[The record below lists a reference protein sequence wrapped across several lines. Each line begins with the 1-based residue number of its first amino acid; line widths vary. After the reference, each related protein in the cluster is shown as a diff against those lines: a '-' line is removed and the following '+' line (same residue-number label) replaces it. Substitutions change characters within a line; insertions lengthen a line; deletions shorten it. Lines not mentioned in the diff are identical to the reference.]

1 MQNKLEKVGLHS
13 YKHPWRVFLG
23 WALFLALTVFGAVT
37 FMKSPNDAVSIPGT
51 AADNGL
57 TRMKELFPDA
67 GAGSARIVAV
77 APEGEKLDA
86 YKEAVDKLVDDV
98 GRTNGVKHA
107 VGPFDSPNGLSDD
120 KRTGIIQVQ
129 MTEESGKVDK
139 ATTESIH
146 GAIDVARK
154 SGLSVESGG
163 DIVGRTPGKLLG
175 MGELMGIVIAL
186 AVLVITLGSL
196 VAAGMPIGLALL
208 GVGISLTG
216 LFSLSQLITINSTTP
231 ALAAMLGLAVG
242 IDYSLFIISK
252 YRSYLFDGADYKT
265 AAIRA
270 VRTAGSAVAF
280 AAMTVVIALAALSVV
295 NVPFMTIM
303 GLSGAATVAIAAML
317 AISVLPA
324 LFRIIGP
331 RILRKKDRTKVELAQ
346 KKGFTPHHN
355 VATKKLG
362 YRWGKLTTKM
372 PVVVMIVTVTAI
384 GLMAWPALDMK
395 MGLPSDQYASHD
407 TTERKAYDAITEG
420 FGVGYNSPLMVVVDG
435 VTPVTDAQKQA
446 SKQQLIDK
454 LNAEIAKQSQQK
466 QAEFQNRL
474 AQASTPQEKM
484 QVQSEMQKL
493 MSEGESKKAEALRVI
508 EAKSVE
514 LGKRVNLQKIADEV
528 AKHDNVDK
536 VIVALASDDG
546 SNGVLQ
552 VLPKSAPYDKA
563 THELIANL
571 RDNDNQK
578 KWSNDEIVVDVTGS
592 TAMQIDVNDKL
603 DMALPVYLA
612 VVVGLSLVLLVL
624 AFRSLLVPLKATL
637 GYVLSVLAMFGALT
651 AVFQWG
657 WFGLTDA
664 PGPIVSFIPIIAS
677 GILFGLAMDYEFFL
691 VSSMD
696 EEYVR
701 TKDAKKAVLNGFS
714 LGSRVVAAAA
724 IIMIAVFAGFI
735 TNENNTVR
743 ALGFALALGVMVDAF
758 LVRMTIVPAVMTL
771 LGKAAWWLPKWLDKR
786 LPDIAIDEE

>member
-252 YRSYLFDGADYKT
+252 YLSYLFDGADYKT

-295 NVPFMTIM
+295 NIPFMTIM
-303 GLSGAATVAIAAML
+303 GLSSAATVAIAAML

-691 VSSMD
+691 LSIMD

>member
-270 VRTAGSAVAF
+270 ARTAGSAVAF

-295 NVPFMTIM
+295 NIPFMTIM

-420 FGVGYNSPLMVVVDG
+420 FSVGYNSPLMVVVDG

>member
-295 NVPFMTIM
+295 NIPFMTIM

-420 FGVGYNSPLMVVVDG
+420 FSVGYNSPLMVVVDG

-578 KWSNDEIVVDVTGS
+578 TWSNDEIKVDVTGS

>member
-295 NVPFMTIM
+295 NIPFMTIM

-420 FGVGYNSPLMVVVDG
+420 FSVGYNSPLMVVVDG

>member
-295 NVPFMTIM
+295 NIPFMTIM
-303 GLSGAATVAIAAML
+303 GLSGATTVAIAAML

-743 ALGFALALGVMVDAF
+743 ALGFALALGVVVDAF

>member
-270 VRTAGSAVAF
+270 ARTAGSAVAF

-295 NVPFMTIM
+295 NIPFMTIM

-637 GYVLSVLAMFGALT
+637 GYMLSVLAMFGALT

>member
-23 WALFLALTVFGAVT
+23 CALFLALTVFGAVT

-175 MGELMGIVIAL
+175 MRELMGIVIAL

-252 YRSYLFDGADYKT
+252 YLSYLFDGADYKT

-295 NVPFMTIM
+295 NIPFMTIM

-637 GYVLSVLAMFGALT
+637 GYMLSVLAMFGALT

>member
-107 VGPFDSPNGLSDD
+107 AGPFDSPNGLSDD

-216 LFSLSQLITINSTTP
+216 LFSLSQLTTINSTTP

-295 NVPFMTIM
+295 NIPFMTIM

-420 FGVGYNSPLMVVVDG
+420 FSVGYNSPLMVVVDG

>member
-295 NVPFMTIM
+295 NIPFMTIM

>member
-1 MQNKLEKVGLHS
+1 
-13 YKHPWRVFLG
+13 
-23 WALFLALTVFGAVT
+23 
-37 FMKSPNDAVSIPGT
+37 
-51 AADNGL
+51 
-57 TRMKELFPDA
+57 
-67 GAGSARIVAV
+67 
-77 APEGEKLDA
+77 
-86 YKEAVDKLVDDV
+86 
-98 GRTNGVKHA
+98 
-107 VGPFDSPNGLSDD
+107 
-120 KRTGIIQVQ
+120 
-129 MTEESGKVDK
+129 
-139 ATTESIH
+139 
-146 GAIDVARK
+146 
-154 SGLSVESGG
+154 
-163 DIVGRTPGKLLG
+163 
-175 MGELMGIVIAL
+175 
-186 AVLVITLGSL
+186 
-196 VAAGMPIGLALL
+196 
-208 GVGISLTG
+208 
-216 LFSLSQLITINSTTP
+216 
-231 ALAAMLGLAVG
+231 
-242 IDYSLFIISK
+242 
-252 YRSYLFDGADYKT
+252 
-265 AAIRA
+265 
-270 VRTAGSAVAF
+270 
-280 AAMTVVIALAALSVV
+280 
-295 NVPFMTIM
+295 
-303 GLSGAATVAIAAML
+303 
-317 AISVLPA
+317 
-324 LFRIIGP
+324 
-331 RILRKKDRTKVELAQ
+331 
-346 KKGFTPHHN
+346 
-355 VATKKLG
+355 
-362 YRWGKLTTKM
+362 
-372 PVVVMIVTVTAI
+372 
-384 GLMAWPALDMK
+384 
-395 MGLPSDQYASHD
+395 
-407 TTERKAYDAITEG
+407 
-420 FGVGYNSPLMVVVDG
+420 MVVVDG

-701 TKDAKKAVLNGFS
+701 TKDAKVLKDMKKKLRELRKQVGDTDEAYPE
-714 LGSRVVAAAA
+714 LKKV
-724 IIMIAVFAGFI
+724 
-735 TNENNTVR
+735 
-743 ALGFALALGVMVDAF
+743 
-758 LVRMTIVPAVMTL
+758 
-771 LGKAAWWLPKWLDKR
+771 
-786 LPDIAIDEE
+786 IDEALR

>member
-295 NVPFMTIM
+295 NIPFMTIM

-324 LFRIIGP
+324 LFRVIGP
-331 RILRKKDRTKVELAQ
+331 KILRKKDRTKVELAQ

-578 KWSNDEIVVDVTGS
+578 TWSNDEIKVDVTGS